1 MLRSVAAQTGRL
13 VSANAGALRRVSKH
27 EVGAALILRDGGM
40 PACAFLK
47 DEGGI
52 NRRGLQLEQNA
63 L

>member
-1 MLRSVAAQTGRL
+1 MLVPGVENGR
-13 VSANAGALRRVSKH
+13 V
-27 EVGAALILRDGGM
+27 
-40 PACAFLK
+40 PACALLQ